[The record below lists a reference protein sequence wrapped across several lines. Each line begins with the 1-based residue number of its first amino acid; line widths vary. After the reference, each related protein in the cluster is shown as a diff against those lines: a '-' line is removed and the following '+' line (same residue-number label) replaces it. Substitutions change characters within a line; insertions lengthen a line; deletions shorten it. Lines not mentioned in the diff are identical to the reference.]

1 VVGDKTQLDKTS
13 QTLLQFVKA
22 FKTILELQGFPI
34 AKASKEIREDLGS
47 SEQEKRN
54 MADQK
59 RKAIL
64 EYHSANNSF
73 YKNLL
78 GDNSAAPWPNLPIIT
93 KKDLQRPIHEMLSD
107 EFNERDVYIANTSG
121 SSGHPF
127 FFAKDKYSHAL
138 TWAYIFESYRNLGIS
153 PEHWQARFYG
163 IPLDLISNVKEKIK
177 DRFMHRVRFPV
188 FDLGDAQLEIFL
200 QRFRSRKIHYVY
212 GYTNSILLFSK
223 FVRASGIVVRN
234 ICPTLFACIVTSEVC
249 TDEDKK
255 TIESALGVPVY
266 REYGASELD
275 VIAIE
280 DRAGRWSV
288 NESNLFVEVVDDAN
302 RPLPIGEE
310 GRIVVT
316 SLTNKAMPFIRY
328 EIGDVGILSR
338 DEKGL
343 VIKKLSGRINDT
355 IVLPS
360 GKKSPGL
367 TFYYVSR
374 SILESSGVL
383 KEFIIR
389 QTALDSFE
397 FDVVADRALTEQETS
412 EIRSKMVQ
420 YLEPGL
426 KLKINRV
433 EKISRPASGK
443 IKHFYSEINK

>member
-1 VVGDKTQLDKTS
+1 LIPFQQIIKLQGYPISLANEEITAFNKLSTSEKEAQINHKKTS
-13 QTLLQFVKA
+13 ILHYHFKNNPFYKTLLQSNS
-22 FKTILELQGFPI
+22 L
-34 AKASKEIREDLGS
+34 SKWDI
-47 SEQEKRN
+47 
-54 MADQK
+54 
-59 RKAIL
+59 
-64 EYHSANNSF
+64 
-73 YKNLL
+73 
-78 GDNSAAPWPNLPIIT
+78 LPIIT

-138 TWAYIFESYRNLGIS
+138 TWAFIFESYRNLGIT

-163 IPLDLISNVKEKIK
+163 IPLDLIPNIKEKIK

-188 FDLGDAQLEIFL
+188 FDLSDVQLQVFL

-223 FVRASGIVVRN
+223 FVIAKGIVVRN

-255 TIESALGVPVY
+255 TMEAALGVPVY

-302 RPLPIGEE
+302 KPLPIGEE

-328 EIGDVGILSR
+328 EIGDVGILAR

-343 VIKKLSGRINDT
+343 VIQKLSGRINDT

-383 KEFIIR
+383 KEFMIR
-389 QTALDSFE
+389 QTAIDSFE